1 MKAVL
6 LHNGNVHPSI
16 PLAHS
21 VHLKEDYFNIKLLLT
36 RIKYNEHLWKVCGD
50 FKMLGFLL
58 GLQGGYTKLSGF
70 LCIWDSRAD
79 HEHYKR
85 RVWPKRE
92 TLSPGSHNVLYE
104 PLVDRKD
111 VMMPP
116 FHIKLGLAKQFVK
129 SLKMDDPA
137 FCVLREIFP
146 KHTAAKMKGGIFTG
160 PEIRKMFQSAD
171 FAQSMTISQRNAWN
185 SFRGVVH
192 GFLGNRKDD
201 RYEELVETLLDAYR
215 DNGYRMSI
223 KLHYLHSHLDFFSQ
237 NMGSISEEH
246 GERFHQDIRT
256 MELRYQGRRDN
267 AMMGDYTWNLIRQ
280 DTSIHKRK
288 SKSNIHF

>member
-1 MKAVL
+1 ML
-6 LHNGNVHPSI
+6 RINVHPSI

-21 VHLKEDYFNIKLLLT
+21 VHLKEDYVNVKLLLT

-58 GLQGGYTKLSGF
+58 GFKGGYTKHSCF
-70 LCIWDSRAD
+70 LCMWDSRAD

-111 VMMPP
+111 VLMPP
-116 FHIKLGLAKQFVK
+116 LHIKLGLAKQFVK
-129 SLKMDDPA
+129 SLKVDDPA

-160 PEIRKMFQSAD
+160 PKIRKMIQSVGTLRNQC
-171 FAQSMTISQRNAWN
+171 QS
-185 SFRGVVH
+185 H
-192 GFLGNRKDD
+192 RK
-201 RYEELVETLLDAYR
+201 V
-215 DNGYRMSI
+215 
-223 KLHYLHSHLDFFSQ
+223 
-237 NMGSISEEH
+237 SE
-246 GERFHQDIRT
+246 
-256 MELRYQGRRDN
+256 
-267 AMMGDYTWNLIRQ
+267 
-280 DTSIHKRK
+280 
-288 SKSNIHF
+288 IHFGQLLTVFWATGNMIDILYLV